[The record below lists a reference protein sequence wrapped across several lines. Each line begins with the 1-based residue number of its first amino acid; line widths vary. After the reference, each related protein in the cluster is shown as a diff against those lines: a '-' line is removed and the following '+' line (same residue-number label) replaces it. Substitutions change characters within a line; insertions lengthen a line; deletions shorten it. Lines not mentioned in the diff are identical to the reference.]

1 MSDHEFKHYTVDT
14 APEGSRGLMKDIQG
28 SYGFMPELFAY
39 MAESPEMLEAYV
51 AVNKLMSKTSLTP
64 AQQQLVLLA
73 ISRKNGCDFC
83 QKAHEAVGLKS
94 GLDKNTI
101 AALKADQDLENR
113 EYAALVKLAC
123 TIVEKRGWLED
134 EDLTAFYDAG
144 FGPKQVMEV
153 ILGVSL
159 KTLSNYTN
167 HLTHPEPNPELL
179 RMIES

>member
-1 MSDHEFKHYTVDT
+1 MSDTQFKRYTTET
-14 APEGSRGLMKDIQG
+14 APEGSRELMKNIQA

-39 MAESPEMLEAYV
+39 MAESPEALEAYV
-51 AVNKLMSKTSLTP
+51 TVNKLVSKTSLSP

-73 ISRKNGCDFC
+73 VSKINACDFC
-83 QKAHEAVGLKS
+83 QVAHEAVGLRS
-94 GLDKNTI
+94 GLDKDTL
-101 AALKADQDLENR
+101 AALKADENIQNVGD
-113 EYAALVKLAC
+113 AALVNLAQ
-123 TIVEKRGWLED
+123 TIVKKRGWLD
-134 EDLTAFYDAG
+134 ESDLLAFYNAG

-179 RMIES
+179 KMIAS

>member
-1 MSDHEFKHYTVDT
+1 MSTNEFKRYTVDT
-14 APEGSRGLMKDIQG
+14 APEGSRGIMKDIQG

-51 AVNKLMSKTSLTP
+51 TVNKLLSKTSLTP
-64 AQQQLVLLA
+64 AQQQLILLA

-94 GLDKNTI
+94 GLDKDTI
-101 AALKADQDLENR
+101 AALKDDKDIKNS
-113 EYAALVKLAC
+113 EYAALVTLAR

-134 EDLTAFYDAG
+134 DDLAAFYNAG

-167 HLTHPEPNPELL
+167 HLSHPEPNPELL
-179 RMIES
+179 DMIGS